1 MAFFLWYDVGD
12 WWTLYIVKE
21 IVIYSN
27 VERYLLYSD
36 EAKLPSYL
44 VLSARSYDLLLF
56 LHHQKCWEALAF
68 VINDIDVDAIL
79 FILRCTT
86 DPSSVLQFVLSW
98 CRGEKHAQRL
108 IGWCSLVLSENVSR
122 KNIVFEH
129 SPNLRWRGK
138 DETKMC
144 VGLRDSWKLNS
155 RDDLLGR
162 IDFVRNRELTSS
174 P

>member
-1 MAFFLWYDVGD
+1 MTSSLEPYCSVENKHKNKKCCHLEKKIPKYTFARTFTRNF
-12 WWTLYIVKE
+12 
-21 IVIYSN
+21 

-108 IGWCSLVLSENVSR
+108 IGWCSFVLSENVSR

-129 SPNLRWRGK
+129 FAESEMTGK
-138 DETKMC
+138 RRNKDVRRSERFLKTKQQ
-144 VGLRDSWKLNS
+144 R
-155 RDDLLGR
+155 
-162 IDFVRNRELTSS
+162 
-174 P
+174 